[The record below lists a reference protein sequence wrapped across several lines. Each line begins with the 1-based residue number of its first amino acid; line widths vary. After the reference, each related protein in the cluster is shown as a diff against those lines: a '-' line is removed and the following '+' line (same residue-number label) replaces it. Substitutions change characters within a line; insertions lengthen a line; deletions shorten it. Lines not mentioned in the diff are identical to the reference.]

1 MTIVFFD
8 RIFIRRFWF
17 IAAFVLF
24 VGQISY
30 AQQFRFALVTD
41 THVGGSTGLED
52 LEATIYDLNGL
63 NDVDF
68 AIFSGDITEFGS
80 DEELFLAHQTL
91 RMLQIPW
98 FVIPGNHDT
107 NWSESGGNSFLKE
120 FGSDTFVFEHKGVLF
135 VGTSS
140 GPYMRMAPGQ
150 IPREHL
156 VWMDSV
162 LNQYAENRK
171 PIVFINHYPLDDG
184 LNNWYEAIDRLKN
197 YNIQLALCG
206 HGHQNRLMDFEG
218 IPGVMSRSNLR
229 AGDSVGAYQI
239 IDYGVHSAD
248 FTLRFPG
255 VKSEE
260 EPWLSIPL
268 QDHRFSNQDMGFP
281 RPDYT
286 VNQTYQD
293 KRQSVWSFTDD
304 SDLGA
309 GITTDGNLIFTAN
322 TAGQVYAL
330 DAATGERIWVFQTQ
344 GKVYST
350 PEVSGN
356 TLVVGS
362 ADHHIY
368 GLDASSGALRWK
380 VEAGKAVLGTPLLQD
395 GTAYIGASDG
405 VFRAID
411 LHSGDVIWTFEGV
424 KNYVS
429 AKPLYYED
437 RLYFGSWGNDFYA
450 LDPQTGEKIWEWSNG
465 SANRMLSPA
474 ACYPVGQN
482 GRVFIVAPDR
492 YMTALD
498 AATGEVIW
506 RENKEKETG
515 IRVRESMGLSE
526 DGSMVYVK
534 TMDGNLLGISTTA
547 DRMEVVWQS
556 ALQLPYELAPTAMVA
571 ADGLVFVPSHSGLLS
586 AVDAASGE
594 VKWQY
599 KLSNAMINP
608 MLITQDREL
617 VVSAMDGVVCLIKY

>member
-1 MTIVFFD
+1 MYQARRLILTICF
-8 RIFIRRFWF
+8 
-17 IAAFVLF
+17 LF
-24 VGQISY
+24 LGACHILF
-30 AQQFRFALVTD
+30 AQSFHFALVTD
-41 THVGGSTGLED
+41 THIGGTTSLED
-52 LEATIYDLNGL
+52 LERTVQDLNTMQL
-63 NDVDF
+63 VDF

-80 DEELFLAHQTL
+80 DEELKEAHGTL
-91 RMLQIPW
+91 KKLQIPW
-98 FVIPGNHDT
+98 YIIPGNHDT
-107 NWSESGGNSFLKE
+107 NWSESGGNSFLTE
-120 FGSDTFVFEHKGVLF
+120 FGSDVFSFEHQGVVF
-135 VGTSS
+135 IGTGS

-150 IPREHL
+150 VPRENL
-156 VWMDSV
+156 VWLDSI
-162 LNQYAENRK
+162 LLGQADQRK
-171 PIVFINHYPLDDG
+171 PIIFINHYPLDDG
-184 LNNWYEAIDRLKN
+184 LNNWYEVIDRLKQH
-197 YNIQLALCG
+197 NIQLSLCG
-206 HGHQNRLMDFEG
+206 HGHSNRLMDFEG
-218 IPGVMSRSNLR
+218 IPGVMSRANVR
-229 AGDSVGAYQI
+229 ANDSVGAYQI
-239 IDYGVHSAD
+239 VHYDGVQAS
-248 FTLRFPG
+248 FTLRYPG
-255 VKSEE
+255 VRTAE
-260 EPWLSIPL
+260 EPWVIVPL
-268 QDHRFSNQDMGFP
+268 KDHQFHVQDRSYS
-281 RPDYT
+281 RPDYSP
-286 VNQTYQD
+286 NEAFASQ
-293 KRQSVWSFTDD
+293 RSVRWTFQDD

-309 GITTDGNLIFTAN
+309 GITTDGNLFFTAN
-322 TAGQVYAL
+322 TAGQVYAI
-330 DAATGERIWVFQTQ
+330 DAATGEQAWVFQTQ

-356 TLVVGS
+356 ILVVGS

-368 GLDASSGALRWK
+368 GLDATSGALRWK
-380 VEAGKAVLGTPLLQD
+380 VEAGKAVLGTPLLQG
-395 GTAYIGASDG
+395 GTAYIGTSDG

-411 LHSGDVIWTFEGV
+411 LQTGDVIWTFEGV

-474 ACYPVGQN
+474 ACYPVGSN

-547 DRMEVVWQS
+547 DHMEVVWQS
-556 ALQLPYELAPTAMVA
+556 ALQLPYELAPTAIMA

-586 AVDAASGE
+586 AVDVASGA